1 MSNFSSAP
9 FKSISDYILAP
20 LDNVMNAAVSG
31 LASAISTP
39 LNLASI
45 IFIFLYG
52 YNVMTGR
59 TALSM
64 NSLLNNV
71 IKIVVVTTM
80 ATNADTFNIY
90 VKDVFFNDLVNA
102 IGNALNNNTTGSNVF
117 DHILLKSSTR
127 YQEVLAKAW
136 FLEKIM
142 VGLLGSLMI
151 LAVIVFCIG
160 GFIVQMFTQVALV
173 MIIGLGPLFISLYL
187 FNATRKFTDA
197 WITTLANFT
206 ILQVLVI
213 MLGTIMCKIILHVLD
228 GTYES
233 IYLLFPPVVV
243 ISIVGAILFRAL
255 PGIASALASGG
266 PYFNT
271 GVASGGQVF
280 HMLSSGASAGGN
292 AAKSA
297 ISKLSGAAGGA
308 AAKAAGG
315 AAAKAAG
322 GVANTAARAA
332 GVGGRGRGRF

>member
-1 MSNFSSAP
+1 MSDFSFSP
-9 FKSISDYILAP
+9 FESISGYILQP
-20 LDNVMNAAVSG
+20 LNNVMNTTVSG
-31 LASAISTP
+31 LSSAISAP

-59 TALSM
+59 VALSM

-71 IKIVVVTTM
+71 VKIIIVTTM
-80 ATNADTFNIY
+80 ATNADTFNTY
-90 VKDVFFNDLVNA
+90 VKNIFFGDLANA
-102 IGNALNNNTTGSNVF
+102 IGNALNSNPSSANVF
-117 DHILLKSSTR
+117 DYILLKTSAR
-127 YQEVLAKAW
+127 YQEVLAAAW

-151 LAVIVFCIG
+151 MAVIVFCIG
-160 GFIVQMFTQVALV
+160 GFIVQMFAQVALV

-197 WITTLANFT
+197 WITTLVNFT

-213 MLGTIMCKIILHVLD
+213 MLGTIMCKIILYVLD

-233 IYLLFPPVVV
+233 IYFLFPPVVV

-255 PGIASALASGG
+255 PGIASALSSGG
-266 PYFNT
+266 PYFNA
-271 GVASGGQVF
+271 GISSGGQIF
-280 HMLSSGASAGGN
+280 TMLSSGAKTGRN

-297 ISKLSGAAGGA
+297 ASTLSGAAGTA
-308 AAKAAGG
+308 TKAAKIGG
-315 AAAKAAG
+315 
-322 GVANTAARAA
+322 N
-332 GVGGRGRGRF
+332 GRGRF

>member
-1 MSNFSSAP
+1 MSNFSFAP
-9 FKSISDYILAP
+9 FENISNYILAP
-20 LDNVMNAAVSG
+20 LDNVMNTTVSG
-31 LASAISTP
+31 LSSAISAP

-59 TALSM
+59 VALSM
-64 NSLLNNV
+64 HSLLNNV
-71 IKIVVVTTM
+71 VKIVVVTTM

-90 VKDVFFNDLVNA
+90 VKDIFFNDLANA
-102 IGNALNNNTTGSNVF
+102 IGNALNNNPTKSNVF
-117 DHILLKSSTR
+117 DHILLEASSR
-127 YQEVLAKAW
+127 YNEVLSKAW

-160 GFIVQMFTQVALV
+160 GFIVQMFAQVALV
-173 MIIGLGPLFISLYL
+173 MIIGLGPLFISFYL

-197 WITTLANFT
+197 WITTLVNFT

-213 MLGTIMCKIILHVLD
+213 MLGTIMCQIIIHVLK
-228 GTYES
+228 GTYDS
-233 IYLLFPPVVV
+233 IYYLFPPVVV

-266 PYFNT
+266 PYFNA
-271 GVASGGQVF
+271 GFSSGGPVLS
-280 HMLSSGASAGGN
+280 MLSGGAQAGSN

-297 ISKLSGAAGGA
+297 VSKISGAAGAARKVAGTA
-308 AAKAAGG
+308 SKAAKMGG
-315 AAAKAAG
+315 Q
-322 GVANTAARAA
+322 
-332 GVGGRGRGRF
+332 GRGNF

>member
-1 MSNFSSAP
+1 MSDFSYAP
-9 FKSISDYILAP
+9 FQSISDYIVAP
-20 LDNVMNAAVSG
+20 LDIVMNTTVSG
-31 LASAISTP
+31 LSSAISAP

-64 NSLLNNV
+64 HSLLNNV
-71 IKIVVVTTM
+71 VKIVVVTTM

-90 VKDVFFNDLVNA
+90 VKDIFFNDLVNA
-102 IGNALNNNTTGSNVF
+102 IGNALNNNSTGSNVF
-117 DHILLKSSTR
+117 DYILLKTNSR
-127 YQEVLAKAW
+127 YQEALSKAW
-136 FLEKIM
+136 FLEKI
-142 VGLLGSLMI
+142 VVAILGLIM
-151 LAVIVFCIG
+151 LAAVVVFCIG

-197 WITTLANFT
+197 WITTLVNFT

-213 MLGTIMCKIILHVLD
+213 MLGTIMCKVILHVLD
-228 GTYES
+228 GNYGS
-233 IYLLFPPVVV
+233 IYVLLPPVVV
-243 ISIVGAILFRAL
+243 ISIVGAVLFRAL
-255 PGIASALASGG
+255 PGIATALASGG

-271 GVASGGQVF
+271 GIASGGQVF
-280 HMLSSGASAGGN
+280 NMLSIGARTGGN

-297 ISKLSGAAGGA
+297 VSKISGAAGG

-315 AAAKAAG
+315 AARAAGGAASTAAKAAN
-322 GVANTAARAA
+322 A
-332 GVGGRGRGRF
+332 GGRGRGRF

>member
-1 MSNFSSAP
+1 MSNFSFTP
-9 FKSISDYILAP
+9 FDSISGYILAP
-20 LDNVMNAAVSG
+20 LDGAMNATVSG
-31 LASAISTP
+31 LSSAISAP

-59 TALSM
+59 VALSM
-64 NSLLNNV
+64 HSLLNNV
-71 IKIVVVTTM
+71 VKIIVVTTM

-90 VKDVFFNDLVNA
+90 VKEIFFNDLVNA
-102 IGNALNNNTTGSNVF
+102 IGNALNSNPTGSNVF
-117 DHILLKSSTR
+117 DYILLQASTR

-151 LAVIVFCIG
+151 MAVIIFCIG
-160 GFIVQMFTQVALV
+160 GFIVQIFAQVALV

-213 MLGTIMCKIILHVLD
+213 MLGTIMCKIILHVLKD
-228 GTYES
+228 TYDS

-243 ISIVGAILFRAL
+243 ISIVGVILFRAL

-266 PYFNT
+266 PYFNA
-271 GVASGGQVF
+271 GISSGGQIF
-280 HMLSSGASAGGN
+280 TMLSGGAKAGGN
-292 AAKSA
+292 VAKSA
-297 ISKLSGAAGGA
+297 ASKLSGAAGV
-308 AAKAAGG
+308 AAKAAKSG
-315 AAAKAAG
+315 A
-322 GVANTAARAA
+322 
-332 GVGGRGRGRF
+332 GRGRF

>member
-1 MSNFSSAP
+1 MSDFSFAP
-9 FKSISDYILAP
+9 FESISGYILAP
-20 LDNVMNAAVSG
+20 LDSAMNTTVSG
-31 LASAISTP
+31 LSSAISAP

-64 NSLLNNV
+64 HSLLNNV
-71 IKIVVVTTM
+71 VKIVVVTTM

-90 VKDVFFNDLVNA
+90 VKDIFFNDLVNA
-102 IGNALNNNTTGSNVF
+102 IGNALNSNPTSSNVF
-117 DHILLKSSTR
+117 DFILLQASSR
-127 YQEVLAKAW
+127 YQDVLARAW
-136 FLEKIM
+136 FLEKIV

-151 LAVIVFCIG
+151 MAVIVFCIG
-160 GFIVQMFTQVALV
+160 GFIVQMFAQVALV

-213 MLGTIMCKIILHVLD
+213 MLGTLMCKIILHVLE
-228 GTYES
+228 GTYDS
-233 IYLLFPPVVV
+233 IYYLFPPVVV

-266 PYFNT
+266 PYFNA
-271 GVASGGQVF
+271 GISSGGQIFTMISQGVKTSGNTAKSA
-280 HMLSSGASAGGN
+280 LSHLSGASSNMASK
-292 AAKSA
+292 AAKT
-297 ISKLSGAAGGA
+297 GG
-308 AAKAAGG
+308 
-315 AAAKAAG
+315 
-322 GVANTAARAA
+322 
-332 GVGGRGRGRF
+332 GGRGKF